1 MSLREPFRIEPPV
14 GEPIALV
21 LDSPHSGRWL
31 PDDLPL
37 AVPQHALRE
46 AEDHFVDQLWADARD
61 CGATLLAANFAR
73 IWVDPNRHE
82 DDVDTDLLDARWPGP
97 LRPSGKARI
106 GKAVV
111 WRTLEDGRPIY
122 ARPLTPAEV
131 QARLDAALRPYQRAL
146 GALIERTHARHGA
159 CVHLNCHSMRAVA
172 GAMGEGGAGSERADV
187 VLGDRDGST
196 CAPGLTATV
205 RTAFESLG
213 YRVAVNDPYKGVELV
228 RAFSDPERGR
238 HSLQVELNKRLYL
251 DDAALAPAAGFEPLR
266 ADLRH
271 VTAAV
276 ADYAR
281 TLTR

>member
-1 MSLREPFRIEPPV
+1 MSLREPFRIESPV
-14 GEPIALV
+14 GEAVGLV
-21 LDSPHSGRWL
+21 LDSPHSGTWL

-37 AVPQHALRE
+37 AVPEHDLRE
-46 AEDHFVDQLWADARD
+46 AEDHFVDRLWSDAPGA
-61 CGATLLAANFAR
+61 GATLLAANFAR
-73 IWVDPNRHE
+73 VWVDPNRDE
-82 DDVDTDLLDARWPGP
+82 ADVDAELLDAPWPGP
-97 LRPSGKARI
+97 VRPSGKARI

-122 ARPLTPAEV
+122 ARRLSPPEL

-146 GALIERTHARHGA
+146 AALIERSFERHGA

-172 GAMGEGGAGSERADV
+172 GAMGEGGAGSVRADV

-196 CAPGLTATV
+196 CAAALTGCV
-205 RTAFESLG
+205 REAFESLG

-228 RAFSDPERGR
+228 RAFSDPARGR

-251 DDAALAPAAGFEPLR
+251 DEATRTPAAGFDALR
-266 ADLRH
+266 ADLRR
-271 VTAAV
+271 VTAVV

-281 TLTR
+281 SLSR